1 MLLFMENR
9 KRIRKTIR
17 LVLREV
23 KRERL
28 QKENISIT
36 RSEIQRKD
44 VNG

>member
-1 MLLFMENR
+1 MENR

>member
-1 MLLFMENR
+1 MENR

-17 LVLREV
+17 LVLKEA